1 MKRKLMLLLTC
12 LFVGI
17 GLVTAQT
24 QTVTGTVISE
34 EDGQP
39 VVGAS
44 VLVKG
49 TTLGTI
55 TDIDGNFSISNVP
68 SSAKTLQVSYI
79 GMVTKEVSIQSGR
92 MNINLA
98 SDTKLLDEVV
108 VTAMGIRKSE
118 KILGYAASTV
128 KNEEILAARSGSVM
142 GGLTGKVAGV
152 SISNSGSAGAS
163 QKVIVRGYSSF
174 NSNSPLFVIDGVPML
189 NEYSGSNVASSSNTV
204 DFGNGGNDINPDDVE
219 SVTVLKGASA
229 TALYG
234 SRAANGVIMITTKRA
249 GLEKLS
255 VSYDGSFSAT
265 NVLRVPQTQDK
276 FGQGWPYWDRS
287 ENGSWGPAL
296 DGRMNEWG
304 SDKLAEPMVKPFS
317 YVEDN
322 MRNFFVTG
330 FESNQNISARYGNE
344 NLGLVVSYG
353 NVTSNGVLPCDADKY
368 ARNTFSFRGNM
379 KSGRFAAEANI
390 NYVRKDMTKAAAGQG
405 DDGSTMMQEI
415 IQHAVDIDM
424 SAMKNYNDER
434 YNADNFYT
442 WYAQNPYWVL
452 DNNRNTYQDD
462 RIFGK
467 LEMSYELFPWL
478 KAIGRL
484 GGDFTNSKL
493 EYKNAKL
500 QYTTGSY
507 SDGYKNEEAG
517 AYYHSR
523 TKNGQIDATAML
535 TGNYD
540 INQDFNI
547 GGSLGWN
554 LNQRTYEYLYGY
566 IYGLNVPGWY
576 DMTNGSSTPEV
587 YNYTQKRRTIGLFG
601 QIELGYKNFW
611 YVNLSGRNDWSSTLP
626 VGKNSFFYGGV
637 NTSLILT
644 EIFPTLKDNQV
655 DFLKVR
661 AAIGQTG
668 NDAGVYR
675 TSSYFVPTQAP
686 GYSGSL
692 YTPLNGA
699 AGLTEFNR
707 LPNTDLKPE
716 ITTEWELGVS
726 GNFFDNRISV
736 DFAYYDKL
744 TKDQIIAA
752 TLAPETR
759 YTSATRNIG
768 KISNRG
774 IELAMNFVP
783 VRTRDFTWELGGT
796 FTKNWSK
803 VKELWSINGKPVT
816 EYIVAS
822 AYDVNLVAKVGEP
835 LGVFQ
840 VPAKATVKDKNSPYY
855 GYTLV
860 DNMGCTY
867 SDTSEKTTLGSSNP
881 DFVAGFNTKFKYK
894 NWTLSM
900 VADWHK
906 GGYFYSYTS
915 QLMHFNGNATPTV
928 FNDRQAFLVPHS
940 ARLVNGEYVEN
951 TIPVTNTNMYLFYN
965 DSYGNNWDR
974 FVLKKDFVKLREI
987 VLTYTFPKSLIS
999 KLHLSQLDLSFIGR
1013 NLFMW
1018 TPKENNYVDPE
1029 SSNYGNDI
1037 RSEFGEFA
1045 TLPTTR
1051 NIGGSIKVV
1060 F

>member
-1 MKRKLMLLLTC
+1 MRVS
-12 LFVGI
+12 FVGM
-17 GLVTAQT
+17 QT
-24 QTVTGTVISE
+24 QEAAIRQGLMKI
-34 EDGQP
+34 
-39 VVGAS
+39 
-44 VLVKG
+44 
-49 TTLGTI
+49 TLKPDAEI
-55 TDIDGNFSISNVP
+55 
-68 SSAKTLQVSYI
+68 
-79 GMVTKEVSIQSGR
+79 
-92 MNINLA
+92 
-98 SDTKLLDEVV
+98 LDEVV
-108 VTAMGIRKSE
+108 VTAMGIKKSE

-128 KNEEILAARSGSVM
+128 KNDEILAAKSGSVM

-152 SISNSGSAGAS
+152 NISNAGSAGSS

-174 NSNSPLFVIDGVPML
+174 SSNSPLFVIDGVPML
-189 NEYSGSNVASSSNTV
+189 NDYSGTNTASSSNTV

-249 GLEKLS
+249 GIEKLS
-255 VSYDGSFSAT
+255 VSYDGSFSAV
-265 NVLRVPQTQDK
+265 NVLRVAQTQDK
-276 FGQGWPYWDRS
+276 FGQGWPYWDRH

-296 DGRMNEWG
+296 DGRMHDWG
-304 SDKLAEPMVKPFS
+304 SDMMSETMTKPFS
-317 YVEDN
+317 YIEDN

-330 FESNQNISARYGNE
+330 FESNQNVSARYGNE
-344 NLGLVVSYG
+344 KLGLVLSYG
-353 NVTSNGVLPCDADKY
+353 NMTSNGTLPCDADKF

-390 NYVRKDMTKAAAGQG
+390 NYVRKDATKAAAGQG
-405 DDGSTMMQEI
+405 DDGATMMQEI
-415 IQHAVDIDM
+415 LQHAVDIDM
-424 SAMKNYNDER
+424 SAMKDYNDER
-434 YNADNFYT
+434 YNGDNFYT

-484 GGDFTNSKL
+484 GGDFTNAKL

-500 QYTTGSY
+500 QYTAGSY
-507 SDGYKNEEAG
+507 SEGNKNEEPG
-517 AYYHSR
+517 SYYHSR
-523 TKNGQIDATAML
+523 NKTTQIDATAML
-535 TGNYD
+535 TANYEINKD
-540 INQDFNI
+540 INI
-547 GGSLGWN
+547 GGTLGWN
-554 LNQRTYEYLYGY
+554 LNQRTYEYLYSY
-566 IYGLNVPGWY
+566 IYGLNVAGWY

-587 YNYTQKRRTIGLFG
+587 YNYTQKRRAIGLFG
-601 QIELGYKNFW
+601 QIELGYKNLWF
-611 YVNLSGRNDWSSTLP
+611 VNLSGRNDWSSTLP

-644 EIFPTLKDNQV
+644 ELFPALKENKV
-655 DFLKVR
+655 DFLKIR

-675 TSSYFVPTQAP
+675 TSSYFIPTQVP

-699 AGLTEFNR
+699 AGLTEYNR

-726 GNFFDNRISV
+726 GNFFGNRISI

-744 TKDQIIAA
+744 TKDQIISA

-774 IELAMNFVP
+774 IELALNLVP
-783 VRTRDFTWELGGT
+783 IRTRDFTWELGGT

-816 EYIVAS
+816 EYVVAS
-822 AYDVNLVAKVGEP
+822 AYSVNLVAKVGEP

-840 VPAKATVKDKNSPYY
+840 IPAKATVKDKNSPYY

-860 DNMGCTY
+860 DNAGCTY

-881 DFVAGFNTKFKYK
+881 DFVTGFNTKFKYK

-906 GGYFYSYTS
+906 GGYFYSYTA
-915 QLMHFNGNATPTV
+915 QLMHFNGNATSTV
-928 FNDRQAFLVPHS
+928 FNNRQTFLLPHS

-951 TIPVTNTNMYLFYN
+951 NIPVTNTNVYQFYN

-974 FVLKKDFVKLREI
+974 FVLKKDFVKLREV
-987 VLTYTFPKSLIS
+987 VLSYSFPKSWIS
-999 KLHLSQLDLSFIGR
+999 KLGISQLNLSFIGR

-1018 TPKENNYVDPE
+1018 TPKSNNFVDPE
-1029 SSNYGNDI
+1029 STNYGNDI
-1037 RSEFGEFA
+1037 NSEFGEFA

-1051 NIGGSIKVV
+1051 NLGGSIKVV